1 MLVPLSVGKELDSS
15 LMITTNTMYLAS
27 NMCQVLGKG
36 FHMHDLI

>member
-15 LMITTNTMYLAS
+15 LMIIMNTLCLVS
-27 NMCQVLGKG
+27 NMCQVLCKG